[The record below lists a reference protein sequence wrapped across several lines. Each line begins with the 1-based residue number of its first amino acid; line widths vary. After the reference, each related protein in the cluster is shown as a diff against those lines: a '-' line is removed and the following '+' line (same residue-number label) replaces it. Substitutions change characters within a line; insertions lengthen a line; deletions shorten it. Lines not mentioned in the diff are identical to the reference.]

1 MKLEEFG
8 LQPYMKTTGIAITL
22 AAVLE
27 ADGKHERAYQV
38 YQEALS
44 QLQENDTDPTSRLR
58 RGLTAPER
66 MRGVAIAYRLGELA
80 EQLHKPEQEEEQWLV
95 YSVETALRD
104 IMHATPKSDVS
115 IEKVGPEG
123 KVEASGMVEQLKL
136 PMWATSH
143 DLAAPF
149 EALGSF
155 YSKVGKV
162 R

>member
-27 ADGKHERAYQV
+27 ADGKHEQAYQV

-44 QLQENDTDPTSRLR
+44 QLQEGAGDSASRLR
-58 RGLTAPER
+58 TGLSAPER
-66 MRGVAIAYRLGELA
+66 MRGVALAYRLGELA
-80 EQLHKPEQEEEQWLV
+80 EQLHKPAEEEEKWLV
-95 YSVETALRD
+95 HSVETTLRD
-104 IMHATPKSDVS
+104 IMHASPKKDVS
-115 IEKVGPEG
+115 IERETPEG
-123 KVEASGMVEQLKL
+123 RVEASGIVEHLKL

-155 YSKVGKV
+155 YSKTGKI